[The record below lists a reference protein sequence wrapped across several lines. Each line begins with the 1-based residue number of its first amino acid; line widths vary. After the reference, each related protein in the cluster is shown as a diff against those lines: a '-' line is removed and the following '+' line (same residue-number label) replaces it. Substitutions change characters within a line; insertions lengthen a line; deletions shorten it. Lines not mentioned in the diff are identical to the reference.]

1 MRWVVKSYRITKAL
15 ERFIEDCESDEELH
29 RKRLAELQGKRDRR
43 SLALVRFHTRELE
56 LAKSCRLVAA
66 EDHRLCV
73 SRIAETANRN

>member
-1 MRWVVKSYRITKAL
+1 
-15 ERFIEDCESDEELH
+15 
-29 RKRLAELQGKRDRR
+29 
-43 SLALVRFHTRELE
+43 LE